1 MPSVISFSL
10 TSIRSWTGEMTCNG
24 RVMCCK
30 CGGIWCNWARTIV
43 CCSTWGGGWT
53 WACCITSG
61 LNCCC
66 CTVFREMLVITDTSD
81 EGQSV
86 VSVKHCSM
94 VEGVVL
100 AAPEALG
107 LGLLWSRLA
116 VLLLEEAFRE
126 LLLEPLLVFNLK
138 QDLFSTK
145 VSFSKWKSENFG
157 EIAQKFSF

>member
-10 TSIRSWTGEMTCNG
+10 TSIRSWSGEMTCNG

-30 CGGIWCNWARTIV
+30 CGGIWCNWARTSV
-43 CCSTWGGGWT
+43 CCSTWGGAWWT
-53 WACCITSG
+53 CCITSG
-61 LNCCC
+61 LNCC
-66 CTVFREMLVITDTSD
+66 CTVFREMLVITETSD

-86 VSVKHCSM
+86 VSVKHCSR